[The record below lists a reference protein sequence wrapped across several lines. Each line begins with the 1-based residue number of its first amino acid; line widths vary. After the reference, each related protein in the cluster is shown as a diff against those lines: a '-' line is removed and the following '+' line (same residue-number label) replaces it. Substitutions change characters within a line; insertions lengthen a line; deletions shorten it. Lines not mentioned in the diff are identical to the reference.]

1 MTGPHPLRPGDMR
14 VVTLRMESRLD
25 HVELVARAVRAL
37 CATAG
42 LAGRECARVELAV
55 AEALNNVIRHAYHGE
70 SGHPIEVTFVLESAQ
85 FTIEVA
91 DEGDA
96 MPPSQPVVFDFD
108 PADVAHLPE
117 GGMGLYIIH
126 SVMDRV
132 EYRRLG
138 DRNALSMSHRL
149 AA

>member
-1 MTGPHPLRPGDMR
+1 MSGQHPLGDGDMR
-14 VVTLRMESRLD
+14 IVTLRLESRLD

-37 CATAG
+37 CSTAG
-42 LAGRECARVELAV
+42 LPGRECAQVELAV
-55 AEALNNVIRHAYHGE
+55 GEALNNVIRHAYHGE
-70 SGHPIEVTFVLESAQ
+70 AGHPIEVTFAQERAQ

-91 DEGDA
+91 DEGEP
-96 MPPSQPVVFDFD
+96 MPPGRPVAFDFD
-108 PADVAHLPE
+108 PSDIAHLPE
-117 GGMGLYIIH
+117 GGMGIFLIH

-138 DRNALSMSHRL
+138 DRNALTMSHRL